1 MLILLTLLMLL
12 QVFFEDNLK
21 KIQEFLG
28 LSVYSA
34 SMPVGRDLSD
44 PAGGLDVAAH
54 SVTWSWSDHRLGL
67 WRYLCGTKVS
77 PHSFLFT

>member
-34 SMPVGRDLSD
+34 SMPVGRDLSV
-44 PAGGLDVAAH
+44 PAEGLGMAAH
-54 SVTWSWSDHRLGL
+54 STLKLVGSQTGVVAVHVWH
-67 WRYLCGTKVS
+67 
-77 PHSFLFT
+77 

>member
-44 PAGGLDVAAH
+44 RAEDSTRPPGPQTRVAAVLVWH
-54 SVTWSWSDHRLGL
+54 
-67 WRYLCGTKVS
+67 
-77 PHSFLFT
+77 

>member
-44 PAGGLDVAAH
+44 PAGAGRGSSQRRVE
-54 SVTWSWSDHRLGL
+54 LGGSQT
-67 WRYLCGTKVS
+67 RVVS
-77 PHSFLFT
+77 